1 MTCARNDLANTSVL
15 IKVEF
20 LANVETYTIVLT
32 IPVSKTDK
40 WEFDRHVCWA
50 VLCSSAWSQTIRQ
63 CYETVHALAG
73 IELCLYFVATAGRFA
88 AWRRC
93 ASHHRQLNQPS
104 DDIICK

>member
-40 WEFDRHVCWA
+40 
-50 VLCSSAWSQTIRQ
+50 
-63 CYETVHALAG
+63 
-73 IELCLYFVATAGRFA
+73 
-88 AWRRC
+88 
-93 ASHHRQLNQPS
+93 
-104 DDIICK
+104 